1 MPPLTRHPQEA
12 RYASFVA
19 GELLSNPKVCF
30 GHQGSA
36 ECAQCA
42 CVTRPLS
49 PQLLSTLLAEEWP
62 AWLRSSHYD
71 RCDWLSAALQ
81 ALWPSVERSLSR
93 RVQVVAV
100 PSLEALAPGF
110 VRRVRIEDLSLGS
123 CAPRVTGVLC
133 ADDPDGSA
141 RGVELEVEA
150 QWQCDGHAQLAFDLR
165 PGRRIT
171 CGIHDLSVKGVL
183 RLRLGPYSSSL
194 PGFSAVAVCFA
205 SPPAVRYRLS
215 GVGALA
221 TSIPGFNAYLQQ
233 CVADALAAACVWPR
247 RLVLPLPGA
256 SPGASARNPPAGVL
270 RVTVHEAVDL
280 SPAELLGLKDV
291 ALPGSSAQ
299 STSPYVVLELP
310 ECPGGG
316 AVGLQREASQHR
328 RNTLSPRFDGQAFHF
343 VVDDPAT
350 QRLRVS
356 VRAWD
361 AQGAGPATG
370 SVMGEATLPL
380 GGLHPGVEDTDAW
393 ALTLVVPKSVTVQG
407 VMATYRVPSFGGEL
421 QELPAGRIRLGLLYT
436 PFAPDNDGDD
446 QAAARE
452 DDEDED
458 DDDDDLDD
466 DDNDGDDDDDDGL
479 SVGGARSRHTH
490 AAVRRAAARRARRH
504 LRRVGRSSR
513 GVLFIRVVRGVA
525 MQRANGAPR
534 PGDCY
539 VTLALAGEH
548 RRQVHKT
555 RVVSGSRH
563 PVWNEDFVVH
573 VEDAARAELVLA
585 AFDFSSMDAHVP
597 MGDLRV
603 AVADVVAEQ
612 AARAATGDDDG
623 AFERQFRLDGVSAGA
638 LHLGFQWRAY

>member
-1 MPPLTRHPQEA
+1 MA
-12 RYASFVA
+12 
-19 GELLSNPKVCF
+19 
-30 GHQGSA
+30 
-36 ECAQCA
+36 
-42 CVTRPLS
+42 
-49 PQLLSTLLAEEWP
+49 
-62 AWLRSSHYD
+62 
-71 RCDWLSAALQ
+71 
-81 ALWPSVERSLSR
+81 
-93 RVQVVAV
+93 
-100 PSLEALAPGF
+100 
-110 VRRVRIEDLSLGS
+110 
-123 CAPRVTGVLC
+123 
-133 ADDPDGSA
+133 
-141 RGVELEVEA
+141 
-150 QWQCDGHAQLAFDLR
+150 
-165 PGRRIT
+165 
-171 CGIHDLSVKGVL
+171 
-183 RLRLGPYSSSL
+183 
-194 PGFSAVAVCFA
+194 
-205 SPPAVRYRLS
+205 
-215 GVGALA
+215 
-221 TSIPGFNAYLQQ
+221 
-233 CVADALAAACVWPR
+233 
-247 RLVLPLPGA
+247 
-256 SPGASARNPPAGVL
+256 
-270 RVTVHEAVDL
+270 
-280 SPAELLGLKDV
+280 LGLKDV

-299 STSPYVVLELP
+299 ATSPYVVLELP

-328 RNTLSPRFDGQAFHF
+328 RNTLSPRFDGQAFYF

-421 QELPAGRIRLGLLYT
+421 QELPAGRIRLGLLYN
-436 PFAPDNDGDD
+436 PFA
-446 QAAARE
+446 QEE
-452 DDEDED
+452 DDEEQARGEEEDEED
-458 DDDDDLDD
+458 DDDF
-466 DDNDGDDDDDDGL
+466 DDDDDVDADEQDDDGMSL
-479 SVGGARSRHTH
+479 GGSRQRRTH

-513 GVLFIRVVRGVA
+513 GVLFIRLVRGVD
-525 MQRANGAPR
+525 MQRASGAPR
-534 PGDCY
+534 PCDCY

-573 VEDAARAELVLA
+573 VGDAARAELVLA
-585 AFDFSSMDAHVP
+585 AFDFSGMDAHVP

-623 AFERQFRLDGVSAGA
+623 GDGMFERQFRLEGVSAGA
-638 LHLGFQWRAY
+638 LHLKLQWRAY

>member
-446 QAAARE
+446 QLQPGRTTRMRTTTTTTSTTTTTMMATTTTMTACPSAAQEAATRMRLCAVPPPAAR
-452 DDEDED
+452 
-458 DDDDDLDD
+458 
-466 DDNDGDDDDDDGL
+466 GAT
-479 SVGGARSRHTH
+479 SVASGEARGGCCSSASCGGWTCSAPTGRPGRETATSPSLLPGST
-490 AAVRRAAARRARRH
+490 AARCTRPVSCRGRGTRCGTRTLWCMWRMRRGRSWCWRPLTSQAWTPTCPWATCASPWPTLSPSRRH
-504 LRRVGRSSR
+504 AQRRGMTTARLSASS
-513 GVLFIRVVRGVA
+513 G
-525 MQRANGAPR
+525 
-534 PGDCY
+534 
-539 VTLALAGEH
+539 
-548 RRQVHKT
+548 
-555 RVVSGSRH
+555 
-563 PVWNEDFVVH
+563 
-573 VEDAARAELVLA
+573 
-585 AFDFSSMDAHVP
+585 
-597 MGDLRV
+597 
-603 AVADVVAEQ
+603 
-612 AARAATGDDDG
+612 
-623 AFERQFRLDGVSAGA
+623 
-638 LHLGFQWRAY
+638 

>member
-1 MPPLTRHPQEA
+1 MRVLDPRPAP
-12 RYASFVA
+12 
-19 GELLSNPKVCF
+19 
-30 GHQGSA
+30 SA
-36 ECAQCA
+36 K
-42 CVTRPLS
+42 LW
-49 PQLLSTLLAEEWP
+49 STLLADEWP
-62 AWLRSSHYD
+62 AWLRSSRYD
-71 RCDWLSAALQ
+71 RCDWLSASLQ
-81 ALWPSVERSLSR
+81 TLWPSVERSLSR
-93 RVQVVAV
+93 RVAVAAV

-110 VRRVRIEDLSLGS
+110 VRRVRIEELSLGS
-123 CAPRVTGVLC
+123 VAPRVTGILC

-141 RGVELEVEA
+141 RGVELELEA
-150 QWQCDGHAQLAFDLR
+150 QWQCDGHALLAFDLR
-165 PGRRIT
+165 PGRRIA

-183 RLRLGPYSSSL
+183 RLRLGPYCSSL
-194 PGFSAVAVCFA
+194 PGFSAVSVCFA
-205 SPPAVRYRLS
+205 SQPAVRYRLS

-221 TSIPGFNAYLQQ
+221 TSIPGFNAFLQQ
-233 CVADALAAACVWPR
+233 CVADALAAAAVWPR

-256 SPGASARNPPAGVL
+256 GPGAAARNPPAGVL

-299 STSPYVVLELP
+299 ATSPYVVLELP

-328 RNTLSPRFDGQAFHF
+328 RNTLSPRFDGQAFYF

-421 QELPAGRIRLGLLYT
+421 QELPAGRIRLGLLYN
-436 PFAPDNDGDD
+436 PFA
-446 QAAARE
+446 QEE
-452 DDEDED
+452 DDEEQARGEEEDEED
-458 DDDDDLDD
+458 DDDF
-466 DDNDGDDDDDDGL
+466 DDDDDVDADEQDDDGMSL
-479 SVGGARSRHTH
+479 GGSRQRRTH

-513 GVLFIRVVRGVA
+513 GVLFIRLVRGVD
-525 MQRANGAPR
+525 MQRASGAPR
-534 PGDCY
+534 PCDCY

-573 VEDAARAELVLA
+573 VGDAARAELVLA
-585 AFDFSSMDAHVP
+585 AFDFSGMDAHVP

-623 AFERQFRLDGVSAGA
+623 GDGMFERQFRLEGVSAGA
-638 LHLGFQWRAY
+638 LHLKLQWRAY